1 MAQRL
6 AATRSHCCR
15 SISSRKAC
23 NVPTPGLIVW
33 GPERVFD
40 STNLQPL
47 TGSCWAWE
55 PLSFPCS
62 SSAVYIMIHDPPQF
76 HTQLRNF
83 YIFNPTITFLLASD
97 WTKKADLVYPML
109 DQPFNLGYD

>member
-1 MAQRL
+1 MLGVGA
-6 AATRSHCCR
+6 SEF
-15 SISSRKAC
+15 
-23 NVPTPGLIVW
+23 P
-33 GPERVFD
+33 
-40 STNLQPL
+40 LQL
-47 TGSCWAWE
+47 FRH
-55 PLSFPCS
+55 L
-62 SSAVYIMIHDPPQF
+62 YHDHDPPQF